1 MYPNIDSCA
10 VDEKIIEN
18 FKVACDIVY
27 NPEETKFLRI
37 AKEKGLKTVGGLF
50 MLVGQGVKAQEIWNN
65 KKIDSSLE
73 EEIFNKLRVK
83 FN

>member
-1 MYPNIDSCA
+1 
-10 VDEKIIEN
+10 
-18 FKVACDIVY
+18 
-27 NPEETKFLRI
+27 
-37 AKEKGLKTVGGLF
+37 
-50 MLVGQGVKAQEIWNN
+50 MLVGQGVKAEEIWNN